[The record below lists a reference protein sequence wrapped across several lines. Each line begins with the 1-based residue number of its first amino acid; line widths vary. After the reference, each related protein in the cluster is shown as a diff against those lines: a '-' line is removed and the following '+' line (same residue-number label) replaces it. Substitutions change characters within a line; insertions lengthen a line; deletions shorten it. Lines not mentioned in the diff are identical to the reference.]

1 MVKNLRLLREEKGY
15 SQQKLAEMINISQ
28 QAIFKYE
35 KTDNEPDISTLIRL
49 AEIFGVS
56 VDYLIGNTDIREPLN
71 MQLSDNLSEQELTH
85 LRQWRTLPHNIKSSL
100 DVLISSIHTPDKF
113 I

>member
-35 KTDNEPDISTLIRL
+35 KTDNEPDISTLICL

-56 VDYLIGNTDIREPLN
+56 VDYLIGIREPLN
-71 MQLSDNLSEQELTH
+71 MQLPDNLSEQELTH

>member
-1 MVKNLRLLREEKGY
+1 MVKNLGLLREEKGY
-15 SQQKLAEMINISQ
+15 SQQKLAEMLNITQ

-49 AEIFGVS
+49 AEIFDVS
-56 VDYLIGNTDIREPLN
+56 VDYLIGNTVIREPLIIR
-71 MQLSDNLSEQELTH
+71 SPDNLSEQELTH
-85 LRQWRTLPHNIKSSL
+85 LRLWRTLPHNIKSSL
-100 DVLISSIHTPDKF
+100 DVLISSIHNPDKF

>member
-1 MVKNLRLLREEKGY
+1 MVKNLRVLREEKGY
-15 SQQKLAEMINISQ
+15 SQQTLAELIYVSQ

-35 KTDNEPDISTLIRL
+35 KTDNAPDVSTLICL
-49 AEIFGVS
+49 AKIFGVS

-71 MQLSDNLSEQELTH
+71 MQLPDNLSEQELTH